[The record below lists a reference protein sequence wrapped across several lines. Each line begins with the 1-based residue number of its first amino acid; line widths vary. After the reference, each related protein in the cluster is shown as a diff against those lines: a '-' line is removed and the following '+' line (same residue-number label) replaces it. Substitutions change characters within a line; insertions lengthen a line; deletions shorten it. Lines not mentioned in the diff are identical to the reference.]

1 MDKTNLV
8 KIKLANNDFVFADN
22 GNPVTGYGV
31 SINNLCKMLHSSRD
45 YIHKNVEKKIRHII
59 LPSIKYATDIDANKS
74 HKYVDVN
81 VIKLRH

>member
-45 YIHKNVEKKIRHII
+45 YIHKNVEK
-59 LPSIKYATDIDANKS
+59 NKT
-74 HKYVDVN
+74 YYFAFN
-81 VIKLRH
+81 